1 MVLLDSNFLILPISK
16 KVDVFLEIENLL
28 SRRIIFTVIPPIID
42 ELKKISQRTTK
53 IGKYASTALKF
64 TSKCKILEIE
74 DKEILGRNVD
84 DIIVDF
90 SIKKNIIVATT
101 DINLKK
107 RLRKMNIP
115 VIYLRDHS
123 RLELDGCI
131 D

>member
-16 KVDVFLEIENLL
+16 KIDVFVEIENLL
-28 SRRIIFTVIPPIID
+28 SRRIIFTVIPPIMD
-42 ELKKISQRTTK
+42 ELKKISHRSTK
-53 IGKYASTALKF
+53 IGKYASAALKF
-64 TSKCKILEIE
+64 ASKCKILEIE

-90 SIKKNIIVATT
+90 SRKKNIIVATT

-107 RLRKMNIP
+107 RLREINIP

-123 RLELDGCI
+123 RLDLDGYI